1 MQTQT
6 ISIPESGVIEI
17 NIEGLTRDFAF
28 KVHVLDPVL
37 PGLPTGDWAQ
47 HQQNAARTGR
57 TEVSVAPPYRTRWV

>member
-1 MQTQT
+1 VQTQT